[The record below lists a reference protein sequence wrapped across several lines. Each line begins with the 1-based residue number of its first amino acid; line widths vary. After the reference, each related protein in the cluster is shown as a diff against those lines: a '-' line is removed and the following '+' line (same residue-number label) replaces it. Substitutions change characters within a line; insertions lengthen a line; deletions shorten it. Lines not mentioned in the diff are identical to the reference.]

1 MIIKESLIIDQYI
14 TSTLTPYN
22 TYNGRKFSDYDLL
35 IFICKAGRFDIRRT
49 NVEHSWFGE
58 KYIDEAIT
66 HGANNANISN
76 VVFNYDSDTSI
87 KMRTGGSNGISLVD
101 IVGIKIGKRN

>member
-1 MIIKESLIIDQYI
+1 M
-14 TSTLTPYN
+14 TSYN

-35 IFICKAGRFDIRRT
+35 IFNCEAGRYDIRRT
-49 NVEHSWFGE
+49 TVEYNWVSMS
-58 KYIDEAIT
+58 YVDEAII
-66 HGANNANISN
+66 HGANNSSISN
-76 VVFNYDSDTSI
+76 VVFQYDSDTSI